1 MRFFALSLEYMLIRY
16 FLMMACVIGGLFVG
30 QPLIA
35 FLALP
40 LFLSAILG
48 VSFRAETPAAEANVL
63 GLTNEQKAQNDFH
76 RAA

>member
-1 MRFFALSLEYMLIRY
+1 MRFFALSFEYMLIRY

-30 QPLIA
+30 QPLIT

-40 LFLSAILG
+40 VFLSAILG
-48 VSFRAETPAAEANVL
+48 VSFRPETTTKQANVL
-63 GLTNEQKAQNDFH
+63 GFQNEQKAQNDFH